1 MNQQLKANLTSSSTW
16 QRGLFMLLFA
26 VLWGLAEIVLTAVAI
41 FQFGSR
47 LLTGSVN
54 RRLLNFAQGLATYI
68 YQIAL
73 YVTFRSDERPYP
85 FEVWPKGA
93 PKANAKRAPAK
104 KATPKRTPESEP
116 EEAPTAEAEGDT
128 ERTP

>member
-26 VLWGLAEIVLTAVAI
+26 VLWSLAEIILTAVAL

-93 PKANAKRAPAK
+93 PKANAKRAPVRK
-104 KATPKRTPESEP
+104 KAAAAESE
-116 EEAPTAEAEGDT
+116 EASSPEAEGGPEGT
-128 ERTP
+128 S